1 MASGKPGRRCSSR
14 EPSSTTTASPAASSR
29 DLMAQCFPSVPLAQG
44 LGEFESLQSSATA
57 QRLLG
62 YVPRHS
68 WRQPV

>member
-1 MASGKPGRRCSSR
+1 
-14 EPSSTTTASPAASSR
+14 
-29 DLMAQCFPSVPLAQG
+29 MAQCFPSVPLAQG